1 MTGEL
6 WPYKESLRDFKLDSE
21 VSGFVLEDSEGH
33 GVVFAGTGTGAGTQ
47 AGPQAGAGSCA
58 MTSTSNSSRCT
69 RRAWAV
75 VAEDVTEVKGQ

>member
-33 GVVFAGTGTGAGTQ
+33 GVVFAGTGTG
-47 AGPQAGAGSCA
+47 GPQAGAGSCA
-58 MTSTSNSSRCT
+58 MTSTSSSSRCT
-69 RRAWAV
+69 RRAWAA